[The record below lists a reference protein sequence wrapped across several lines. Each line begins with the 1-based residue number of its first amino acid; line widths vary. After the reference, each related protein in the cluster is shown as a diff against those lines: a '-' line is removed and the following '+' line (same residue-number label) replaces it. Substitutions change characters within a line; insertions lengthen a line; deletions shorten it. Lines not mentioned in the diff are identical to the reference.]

1 LLVGESGQKTGQK
14 SLLCILVVRAWQ
26 KMDKLD
32 KRKYPR
38 IKIYYL
44 ISYIGLD
51 ENEHIVEQQ
60 MGVALDI
67 NQNGILIETACI
79 TESKHLIVMAVD
91 HKNNLIE
98 IKGKVICSRLDKAQK
113 YKTGVSFQGP
123 HSKNIEFAK
132 KIIKAFYYQ
141 KNQGSPRKV
150 LTK

>member
-1 LLVGESGQKTGQK
+1 VHFNSNRLAK
-14 SLLCILVVRAWQ
+14 
-26 KMDKLD
+26 KMSTLN
-32 KRKYPR
+32 KRKYPL
-38 IKIYYL
+38 IKIYYP

-79 TESKHLIVMAVD
+79 TKSKHLIVMAVD

-98 IKGKVICSRLDKAQK
+98 IKGKVICSRLDKDQK
-113 YKTGVSFQGP
+113 YKTEVSFQGP

-141 KNQGSPRKV
+141 KNQGSPQKV